1 MRALAYMAFR
11 DKIDV
16 DAFHPGIQYALEK
29 LEKTNIG
36 FKRIAVSNFKSK
48 DTWALGTR
56 LFSDYSR
63 TPCLGAD
70 QKANGLWER
79 DIRVIDQVRG
89 QDGWILAE
97 FFFYVFM
104 DRDEVEV
111 HKLAKKER
119 GQ

>member
-11 DKIDV
+11 D
-16 DAFHPGIQYALEK
+16 
-29 LEKTNIG
+29 
-36 FKRIAVSNFKSK
+36 KRIAVSNFKSK

-56 LFSDYSR
+56 LFSNYSR

-70 QKANGLWER
+70 QKASGLWER

-104 DRDEVEV
+104 DRDEV